1 MRANFRQKFTKV
13 ESNLHN
19 YKCIVMCFFHL
30 LFCVCFCPV
39 STVYEMITPI
49 VLYVNRFLRPKNP
62 MYANRSLLVEQQTNR
77 AAVAQVHAIDAIPQK
92 NRFMHCFD
100 KFNGF
105 SVSFSS
111 KHEPDEVSY
120 KHIRIA
126 GCAWHVNS
134 SWMK

>member
-1 MRANFRQKFTKV
+1 MLIFDKNWPKSRAIYIIISV
-13 ESNLHN
+13 LWL
-19 YKCIVMCFFHL
+19 VFFS
-30 LFCVCFCPV
+30 LFFGVCLSSVQCPV
-39 STVYEMITPI
+39 CVKWLHQLCCLSTDF
-49 VLYVNRFLRPKNP
+49 NGWNP
-62 MYANRSLLVEQQTNR
+62 MYANRSLLAEQRTNR
-77 AAVAQVHAIDAIPQK
+77 AAVAQVHAIDAILQK

-100 KFNGF
+100 KFNVF

-120 KHIRIA
+120 KHIRLA